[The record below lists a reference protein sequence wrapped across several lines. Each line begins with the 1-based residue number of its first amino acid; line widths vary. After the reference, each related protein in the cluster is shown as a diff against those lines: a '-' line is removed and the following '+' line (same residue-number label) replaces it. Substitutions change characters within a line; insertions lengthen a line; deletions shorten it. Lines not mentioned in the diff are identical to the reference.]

1 MDTKELMIKFSA
13 DMGDIKRKLGDLSKQ
28 TSKTAD
34 QAISSSNAIK
44 NAFKTLGAAISVK
57 AIADFGTACFESAAN
72 IRAVESQFTQT
83 FGKIEKEAA
92 KNLGEI
98 SKETGVMEGRIKGSY
113 TKIAAFAKTTGMET
127 DKANDVAKRSM
138 IAVADS
144 AAYYD
149 RSIEDTTES
158 LQSFLKGNF
167 ENDAALGLSCTETTR
182 NAKAN
187 DLYGKSFKELS
198 EEQKQLTLLAM
209 VEEANEL
216 SGAMGQ
222 AARESNTWT
231 NQTGNLKQA
240 FAEFQGQV
248 GELGLDFATN
258 AVAGLADGLGR
269 LTDKLPSMV
278 EWIKNNKAELGAFAL
293 ALGSVGIA
301 LTLFQSGVTISNLK
315 MKLLNVT
322 TKISTA
328 LTAAWGQVMAFV
340 TSPITLIIVGI
351 GLLIAAL
358 VVCYKKCGWF
368 RDLVDGA
375 FEKIKETFN
384 SLKETVISVKDK
396 LVGAWDELVEKCTP
410 VVNIIKGN
418 LLGAFREFKDLIDI
432 VGEAFGNFAQKFTPV
447 KDFLS
452 EAFNKKLGETSK
464 KFSELKDDIID
475 LVKKGL
481 EKLNS
486 CITDVR
492 EWFVPFKE
500 TIAEMLEKLEPL
512 AAIISHNLLK
522 SLKGMKKPISSI
534 KESFKTLWDTLKEL
548 VKYLW
553 DILKPILE
561 GLKPLLK
568 ALGAIFGGA
577 LVVQIGF
584 LIGVVSGFIK
594 AIKGIAKVISGVIKT
609 VVNVFKFIIGLFTGN
624 ADMISESWE
633 GIKDGIVEAIKGV
646 WQAIKGFLTGFWDG
660 IKGFFEGL
668 FNTDLGKKIKDK
680 IIEIWNS
687 IKEAW
692 DEQWNKMKEKWNTLK
707 TFFVDLW
714 NSVKNKTSELW
725 QSIKD
730 NTVGKVIELKDKAVK
745 KFNEIKDSIIDKVT
759 TLKTK
764 VSEKFNSIKTL
775 VGKTVG
781 GLTDKVKSKAKGFAN
796 AFISMVNKAVSGFL
810 KGINKIISGVN
821 WVYEK
826 ITGTKDKFS
835 KIQVKKHKIPL
846 LAKGTGNWR
855 GGLAIFGE
863 KGREIVSDPNMGTF
877 VANSASL
884 GYLSKGATV
893 IPNKETERILGSCG
907 IPAFGKGQN
916 YRKKGKAGMV
926 ASDVEHQ
933 TGEGAEALNLLKQA
947 WKKYVNFGEIPSWTK
962 GLVSGLKKIFTG
974 GSVLDWV
981 KKLIKD
987 NEDKTIA
994 SWTGDNGGKW
1004 AVAKGWAEKALEVMG
1019 YTRDSANW
1027 NAFMTAYRIVGA
1039 RESNYN
1045 NAAWNKWDINAKRGT
1060 PSRGWL
1066 QFIEPTFNSYKKKG
1080 YNNWL
1085 DPIHQ
1090 AIAFINYANKRYG
1103 GPYGVPG
1110 VKSVRSGGRYLPY
1123 ANGGL
1128 ITNPTMALMGEAGT
1142 EAVVPLSNSRA
1153 LKPFGQAVVNSLL
1166 TGNQEQ
1172 PQPENH
1178 TYEFIIPVMID
1189 GKEVAKATATF
1200 TKEELDRMEKHQNR
1214 LKGKK

>member
-34 QAISSSNAIK
+34 QAISSSNTIK

-83 FGKIEKEAA
+83 FGKVEKEAA

-149 RSIEDTTES
+149 RSIEETTES

-187 DLYGKSFKELS
+187 DLYGKSFKDLS

-209 VEEANEL
+209 VEEANKL

-222 AARESNTWT
+222 AARESDTWT

-240 FAEFQGQV
+240 FAEFQGQL
-248 GELGLDFATN
+248 GELGLDFATS
-258 AVAGLADGLGR
+258 AVGGLADCLQK
-269 LTDKLPSMV
+269 LTEKLPVMV
-278 EWIKNNKAELGAFAL
+278 DWIKNNKTMLAGFAIALGA
-293 ALGSVGIA
+293 VGIA
-301 LTLFQSGVTISNLK
+301 LGLFNAGITTSNIK

-322 TKISTA
+322 TKISTI
-328 LTAAWGQVMAFV
+328 LTGAWGAVVAFA
-340 TSPITLIIVGI
+340 TSPITLIVVGI

-358 VVCYKKCGWF
+358 VVCYKKFDWVKNI
-368 RDLVDGA
+368 VDKA
-375 FEKIKETFN
+375 AERMKVALNKIKEGAIFVKEKFVEAWNELSKKTEHIRTAIEQNVIKIFNNLKDMAIGVKDALVKLKEKFKPVADIIKGAFN
-384 SLKETVISVKDK
+384 SAASEAGSKLGEIKDK
-396 LVGAWDELVEKCTP
+396 VIELVENGLKA
-410 VVNIIKGN
+410 
-418 LLGAFREFKDLIDI
+418 LLDI
-432 VGEAFGNFAQKFTPV
+432 VKDVNKKIEAFKEFCSQLWA
-447 KDFLS
+447 
-452 EAFNKKLGETSK
+452 
-464 KFSELKDDIID
+464 ELDP
-475 LVKKGL
+475 LVTL
-481 EKLNS
+481 
-486 CITDVR
+486 IRD
-492 EWFVPFKE
+492 
-500 TIAEMLEKLEPL
+500 
-512 AAIISHNLLK
+512 NLVK
-522 SLKGMKKPISSI
+522 SLKGMKKPLSSI
-534 KESFKTLWDTLKEL
+534 KESFGTLWDTLREL
-548 VKYLW
+548 GSYIW
-553 DILKPILE
+553 DELKPIFDSLKPIL
-561 GLKPLLK
+561 KI
-568 ALGAIFGGA
+568 LGALFGVGLVTSVGA
-577 LVVQIGF
+577 FMGI
-584 LIGVVSGFIK
+584 ISGLAK
-594 AIKGIAKVISGVIKT
+594 AIKGIVKVISGVIKT
-609 VVNVFKFIIGLFTGN
+609 VVNIFKLIVGMFTGN
-624 ADMISESWE
+624 ADMISEAWE
-633 GIKDGIVEAIKGV
+633 GIKDGVVEVIKGA
-646 WQAIKGFLTGFWDG
+646 WQAVKGFLTGFWDG

-680 IIEIWNS
+680 VIEIWNQ

-714 NSVKNKTSELW
+714 NGVKIKTSELW

-730 NTVGKVIELKDKAVK
+730 NTVGKVIELKDKTVK
-745 KFNEIKDSIIDKVT
+745 KFNEIKDSIINKVT

-781 GLTDKVKSKAKGFAN
+781 GLTDKVKGKAKGFAN